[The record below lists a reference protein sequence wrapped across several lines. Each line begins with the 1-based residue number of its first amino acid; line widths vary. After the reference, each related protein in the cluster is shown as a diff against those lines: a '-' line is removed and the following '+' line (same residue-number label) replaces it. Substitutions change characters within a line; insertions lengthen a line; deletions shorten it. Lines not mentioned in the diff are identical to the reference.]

1 MQSIKERFEQFLST
15 QLNSEQQKAVS
26 QKEGAILVIAG
37 AGSGKTRVITARIAH
52 LILNQNVAP
61 ESIIALTFTNKAAKE
76 MQERITHFLGNN
88 KHIPFI
94 GTFHSYCLRL
104 LKANQDKLDTPFFS
118 ILDDDDQH
126 KILHG
131 IITRNGLQKEFTAK
145 NLAYQI
151 SHIKNNSSDTQAI
164 ADLFTIQPKLESI
177 FKAYEQEK
185 KASRCLDFDDLL
197 LEALKLFKTNQDF
210 KYEMQGLI
218 KHILVDEYQDTNVVQ
233 HDLLKQLA
241 KNKQDFAI
249 DSLCIVGDEDQSI
262 YSWRGATI
270 ANIINFKQ
278 DFPHANTIK
287 IEQNYRS
294 VQSILDVANQVIQNN
309 KQRNPKSLWSDKK
322 GTDRIRV
329 LTCLSEYQEGDAIA
343 HLLQTTGKSN
353 KLNTFAILYRTH
365 FQSRAIEEALIR
377 NSIPYRI
384 IGGVQFYERKE
395 IRDMLAYLRLIVN
408 PFDRA
413 SFFRVINSPSRG
425 LGEKFE
431 ELFYSDWHHEAF
443 LPFPDVAKKLIA
455 DGLVTGLKKT
465 ALENFV
471 ALFKQTDAAQKPSQ
485 ALDHII
491 INTGYLA
498 YIKDQYDPEDA
509 QSRIENI
516 KELLN
521 AVKHLETNNIT
532 TVSQFLDEVA
542 LMQEKMSKQKE
553 DLDAVTLMTL
563 HAAKGLEFDTI
574 ILTGLEQGLLPSS
587 RSLGNE
593 ASLEEERRLFYV
605 GITRARERLLI
616 THCRYR
622 YSYRTMTDQMPS
634 WFLQEIP
641 RDTIAHEDC
650 SYWKAP
656 EFKTYFS
663 QWFGLSRSVYSGY
676 SGGSVMT
683 FGAAKSKEPSL
694 PGVKTKTPQFV
705 TKTKTA
711 FSVPSSL
718 TSKLMSN
725 PEKAAVVAHAPFKLR
740 QSVQHAKFG
749 IGLVTEIEEKSN
761 DVFFI
766 TVSFKVGKK
775 KLDSKFLQKI

>member
-1 MQSIKERFEQFLST
+1 MQYTKERFDQFLAT
-15 QLNSEQQKAVS
+15 QLNDEQQKAV
-26 QKEGAILVIAG
+26 QKKDGAIVVIAG
-37 AGSGKTRVITARIAH
+37 AGSGKTRVITARIAYLMLH
-52 LILNQNVAP
+52 EHARAS
-61 ESIIALTFTNKAAKE
+61 SIVALTFTNKAAKE
-76 MQERITHFLGNN
+76 MQERITHFLGGNQEL
-88 KHIPFI
+88 PFI

-126 KILHG
+126 KILQG
-131 IITRNGLQKEFTAK
+131 IIQRNGLQKEFTAK
-145 NLAYQI
+145 NLSYQI
-151 SHIKNNSSDTQAI
+151 SHIKNNASDIDAI
-164 ADLFTIQPKLESI
+164 AALFAIQPKLESI
-177 FKAYEQEK
+177 YKAYEQEK

-197 LEALKLFKTNQDF
+197 LETLKLFSNHADF
-210 KYEMQGLI
+210 KKEMHE
-218 KHILVDEYQDTNVVQ
+218 KVRHILVDEYQDTNVVQ
-233 HDLLKQLA
+233 HELLKHLA
-241 KNKQDFAI
+241 KQNNQFAV
-249 DSLCIVGDEDQSI
+249 DSLCVVGDEDQSI

-270 ANIINFKQ
+270 ANIINFKH
-278 DFPHANTIK
+278 DFPHAHTIK

-294 VQSILDVANQVIQNN
+294 AQSILDVANKVIQNN

-322 GTDRIRV
+322 GHDRIRV

-343 HLLQTTGKSN
+343 HLLQTVGKN
-353 KLNTFAILYRTH
+353 HKLNSFAILYRTH

-395 IRDMLAYLRLIVN
+395 IRDMLAYLRLVVN

-431 ELFYSDWHHEAF
+431 ELFYSDWHHEAQ
-443 LPFPDVAKKLIA
+443 LPFPDVAKKLIS

-465 ALENFV
+465 ALEQFV
-471 ALFKQTDAAQKPSQ
+471 GIFKQTSATQKTSQ

-491 INTGYLA
+491 IETGYLA
-498 YIKDQYDPEDA
+498 YLKDQHDPEDA

-521 AVKHLETNNIT
+521 AVKHFETNAIT

-542 LMQEKMSKQKE
+542 LMQEKMSKQQE

-616 THCRYR
+616 THSRYR
-622 YSYRTMTDQMPS
+622 YAYRAMTDQMPS

-650 SYWKAP
+650 SYWKGP
-656 EFKTYFS
+656 EFKSYFS
-663 QWFGLSRSVYSGY
+663 QWYGVQRPTYT
-676 SGGSVMT
+676 GGSVMT
-683 FGAAKSKEPSL
+683 FGSAKAPAHEMAKKSPIASRFAKTTSSAARTSTGSKTTSPIAELKP
-694 PGVKTKTPQFV
+694 VKLST
-705 TKTKTA
+705 
-711 FSVPSSL
+711 
-718 TSKLMSN
+718 N
-725 PEKAAVVAHAPFKLR
+725 APFKIR
-740 QSVQHAKFG
+740 QSVKHATFG

-766 TVSFKVGKK
+766 TVSFKAGKK
-775 KLDSKFLQKI
+775 KLDSKFLTQI

>member
-1 MQSIKERFEQFLST
+1 MQHTQERFDQFLST
-15 QLNSEQQKAVS
+15 QLNAEQQKAVT
-26 QKEGAILVIAG
+26 QKNGAILVIAG
-37 AGSGKTRVITARIAH
+37 AGSGKTRVITARIAYLLLH
-52 LILNQNVAP
+52 EHASPQ
-61 ESIIALTFTNKAAKE
+61 SIIALTFTNKAAKE
-76 MQERITHFLGNN
+76 MQERITHFLGA
-88 KHIPFI
+88 HQQLPFI

-104 LKANQDKLDTPFFS
+104 LKANQEKLDTPFFS

-126 KILHG
+126 KILQG
-131 IITRNGLQKEFTAK
+131 IIQRNGLQKEFTAK
-145 NLAYQI
+145 NLSYQI
-151 SHIKNNSSDTQAI
+151 SHIKNNAWDTDAI
-164 ADLFTIQPKLESI
+164 AAIFAMQPKLESI
-177 FKAYEQEK
+177 YKAYEQEK
-185 KASRCLDFDDLL
+185 IASRCLDFDDLL
-197 LEALKLFKTNQDF
+197 LETLKLFRTHPEF
-210 KYEMQGLI
+210 KQEMQDTV

-233 HDLLKQLA
+233 HELLKHLA
-241 KNKQDFAI
+241 LDVKKKFAVE
-249 DSLCIVGDEDQSI
+249 SLCIVGDEDQSI

-270 ANIINFKQ
+270 ANIINFKH
-278 DFPHANTIK
+278 DFPHATTIK

-309 KQRNPKSLWSDKK
+309 KERNPKSLWSEKK
-322 GTDRIRV
+322 GNDRIRV

-343 HLLQTTGKSN
+343 HLLQTVGKSQ
-353 KLNTFAILYRTH
+353 KLNNFAILYRTH
-365 FQSRAIEEALIR
+365 FQSRALEEALIR

-431 ELFYSDWHHEAF
+431 ELFYSDWHHDAS
-443 LPFPDVAKKLIA
+443 LSFPEVAKKLVA
-455 DGLVTGLKKT
+455 DGLVSGLKKA
-465 ALENFV
+465 ALEQFV
-471 ALFKQTDAAQKPSQ
+471 AIFKHTSANQKPSQ

-491 INTGYLA
+491 LETSYLT
-498 YIKDQYDPEDA
+498 YLKEQYEPEDA
-509 QSRIENI
+509 QSRIDNI

-521 AVKHLETNNIT
+521 AVKHFEINNIT

-542 LMQEKMSKQKE
+542 LMQEKMSKQQE

-616 THCRYR
+616 THSRYR
-622 YSYRTMTDQMPS
+622 YAYRNMTDQMPS

-656 EFKTYFS
+656 EFKSYFS
-663 QWFGLSRSVYSGY
+663 QWFGSPRATYTPGNVI
-676 SGGSVMT
+676 T
-683 FGAAKSKEPSL
+683 FGKAPHSAPATPAKKTSVFNTSLRSKKTEAPSPIQPPIKHVL
-694 PGVKTKTPQFV
+694 G
-705 TKTKTA
+705 
-711 FSVPSSL
+711 S
-718 TSKLMSN
+718 
-725 PEKAAVVAHAPFKLR
+725 PFKIR
-740 QSVQHAKFG
+740 QSVQHAQFG

-761 DVFFI
+761 DVFFV
-766 TVSFKVGKK
+766 TVSFKSGKK
-775 KLDSKFLQKI
+775 KLDSKFLTKI